1 MTSYYKT
8 INGVKYDKEM
18 LEEADKSV
26 AGKRDGR
33 ISINDARKIKKKALD
48 GPGITEVE
56 LRTLNYI
63 YDNYNFTPS
72 AKDYFS
78 TFLPVETIETAET
91 TKVAGETK
99 DTKDSKETKSVEI
112 SPEEEAVET
121 IEETVTEVKGFLARY
136 YLLIIVII
144 LILFFLYLYSDRLF
158 NLLIK
163 DPETPRTVK
172 IEDVKDSDAK
182 EDEVKVQQVPVE
194 PVVPEIPV
202 AGENEY
208 IIKEKDTLFDISS
221 RLYGDPGKW
230 KELYELNKD
239 ILKDPSMIFPGQ
251 KIRTDIK

>member
-1 MTSYYKT
+1 MASYYKT
-8 INGVKYDKEM
+8 ISGIKYDKGM
-18 LEEADKSV
+18 LEAADASV
-26 AGKRDGR
+26 SGKKDGR
-33 ISINDARKIKKKALD
+33 ISINDAKKIIKKASD
-48 GPGITEVE
+48 GTGITEIE
-56 LRTLNYI
+56 SKTLKYI

-72 AKDYFS
+72 ARDYFNN
-78 TFLPVETIETAET
+78 FLSVETSKT
-91 TKVAGETK
+91 TKTMRDAEDTKGSK
-99 DTKDSKETKSVEI
+99 DTRSVDI

-136 YLLIIVII
+136 YLLIIVIL

-172 IEDVKDSDAK
+172 IEDVKETDTKDA
-182 EDEVKVQQVPVE
+182 EVKVQQV

-208 IIKEKDTLFDISS
+208 IVKEKDTLYDISG

-230 KELYELNKD
+230 KQLYERNKD
-239 ILKDPSMIFPGQ
+239 LIENPTMIYPGQ

>member
-8 INGVKYDKEM
+8 ISGVKYDKDM

-33 ISINDARKIKKKALD
+33 ISMNDAKKIKKKALD

-63 YDNYNFTPS
+63 FDNYNFTPS

-78 TFLPVETIETAET
+78 TFLPVETPET
-91 TKVAGETK
+91 TNVVSDTKASKGSK
-99 DTKDSKETKSVEI
+99 DTGSVEI

-121 IEETVTEVKGFLARY
+121 IEETVTEVKGFFARY
-136 YLLIIVII
+136 YLLIIVILLVI
-144 LILFFLYLYSDRLF
+144 FFLYLYSDRLY
-158 NLLIK
+158 NLFIK
-163 DPETPRTVK
+163 DPDTPVTVK
-172 IEDVKDSDAK
+172 IEDVQETDSEK
-182 EDEVKVQQVPVE
+182 DEVKVQQVPVAPIT
-194 PVVPEIPV
+194 PVVPV

-208 IIKEKDTLFDISS
+208 IIKEKDTLFDISG
-221 RLYGDPGKW
+221 RLYGDPDKW
-230 KELYELNKD
+230 EELYELNKD
-239 ILKDPSMIFPGQ
+239 IIKEPSMIFPGQ

>member
-1 MTSYYKT
+1 MKSYYKT
-8 INGVKYDKEM
+8 ISGIKYDKGM

-33 ISINDARKIKKKALD
+33 ISMNDAKKIKRKALD

-63 YDNYNFTPS
+63 FDNYNFTPS

-78 TFLPVETIETAET
+78 TFLPIETTEATEVS
-91 TKVAGETK
+91 KAVK
-99 DTKDSKETKSVEI
+99 DTKAAEDTETVRI

-136 YLLIIVII
+136 YLLIIVILLAI
-144 LILFFLYLYSDRLF
+144 FFLYLYSDRLYNF
-158 NLLIK
+158 LIK
-163 DPETPRTVK
+163 DPETPVIVK
-172 IEDVKDSDAK
+172 IEDVNETDPEK
-182 EDEVKVQQVPVE
+182 DEVKVQQVPVA
-194 PVVPEIPV
+194 PVVPV

-221 RLYGDPGKW
+221 RIYGDPGKW
-230 KELYELNKD
+230 KQLYERNKD
-239 ILKDPSMIFPGQ
+239 LLEDPSMIYPGQ
-251 KIRTDIK
+251 KIRTDLK